1 MSVPPTAGE
10 QTYLASADD
19 LALKLGVPATD
30 PRLLLALRR
39 AGDRLEGAI
48 NYPIRVVHDEVIYL
62 SGDGSRTLLLPARP
76 VQGLPTVEIDGT
88 PITDFRVGRHA
99 GILRRPQGWPDNLD
113 NIEVTYTHGWPTI
126 PGDIQDAILE
136 QAETQYHVVVAFQSR
151 SAGSES
157 VTFSALAAVGV
168 TQRWTDVV
176 NKYSLRGGQS

>member
-1 MSVPPTAGE
+1 MSVQTPPSET
-10 QTYLASADD
+10 TYLASVDD

-39 AGDRLEGAI
+39 AGDRLEGTI
-48 NYPIRVVHDEVIYL
+48 NYPVSLVHDDVIYL

-88 PITDFRVGRHA
+88 PITDFRVGRQA

-113 NIEVTYTHGWPTI
+113 NIEVTYTHGWPVI
-126 PGDIQDAILE
+126 PGDIQDAVLE
-136 QAETQYHVVVAFQSR
+136 QAETQFHVVVAFQSR
-151 SAGSES
+151 SSGTES

-176 NKYSLRGGQS
+176 NKYAIRGGQT